1 MYTEFYRL
9 TGRPFQLSPNHR
21 FFFGSRGHRR
31 AMSYLTYG
39 LHQGEGFIVITG
51 DVGTGKTT
59 LVGYLCEQLASGPFV
74 AARIACGQLD
84 ADQVLRAVARA
95 LKLEPGDVATGKADL
110 LARLEAL
117 LLEHAG
123 ARHRVLLIADEA
135 QNLPPP
141 ALEELRVLSNLQGE
155 GGRALLQ
162 ILLVGQPQLKRT
174 LADAELEQLRQRV
187 IASCHLEPLDAAEVR
202 AYVEHRLGKVGWAGD
217 PAFDDGAFEAI
228 DRFTGGVPR
237 RINLLCD
244 RLLVY
249 GALEGRHDLD
259 AVAVAEVVAELEQ
272 EGASF
277 APQDGAIA
285 AVAGPPPDHTEAGL
299 PALEGAA
306 GSREATFPATAW
318 EDVEHWRRETVRLQR
333 KLEHVY
339 DRLTQQHGRTEDL
352 RAEAERLKVELHRIQ
367 VEGLRAEAEASR
379 RELERLR
386 EKAPAAAGQPRLFR
400 RLAGCRT

>member
-59 LVGYLCEQLASGPFV
+59 LVGYLSEQLASGPFV

-95 LKLEPGDVATGKADL
+95 LQLEPGDVATGKADL

-141 ALEELRVLSNLQGE
+141 AL
-155 GGRALLQ
+155 
-162 ILLVGQPQLKRT
+162 
-174 LADAELEQLRQRV
+174 
-187 IASCHLEPLDAAEVR
+187 
-202 AYVEHRLGKVGWAGD
+202 
-217 PAFDDGAFEAI
+217 
-228 DRFTGGVPR
+228 
-237 RINLLCD
+237 
-244 RLLVY
+244 
-249 GALEGRHDLD
+249 
-259 AVAVAEVVAELEQ
+259 
-272 EGASF
+272 
-277 APQDGAIA
+277 
-285 AVAGPPPDHTEAGL
+285 
-299 PALEGAA
+299 
-306 GSREATFPATAW
+306 
-318 EDVEHWRRETVRLQR
+318 
-333 KLEHVY
+333 
-339 DRLTQQHGRTEDL
+339 
-352 RAEAERLKVELHRIQ
+352 
-367 VEGLRAEAEASR
+367 
-379 RELERLR
+379 
-386 EKAPAAAGQPRLFR
+386 
-400 RLAGCRT
+400 